1 MSHGCSCKK
10 RVCHAC
16 TSDTIFLCYLFRHLE
31 NMPLNW
37 INYWQRFKLLLHI
50 EELQKRTEIEKL
62 SQDSCYTLK
71 VLLVSCIVLSC
82 RFLSLHRAHQLSCLS
97 LSVHSTTRVNFE
109 CRFLSCFKEGMRFHI
124 SFAINRMPLRNQHRA
139 AELVYKCRLRE
150 VLFPT
155 GQSAFELENNPEQ
168 RKAVEH
174 IVAASAK
181 PAPYLVFGPPGTG
194 KTVTLVEAIKR
205 IVKTRPSCNILACA
219 PSNSATDNL
228 CEKILQ
234 DKIAKPSVYR
244 LYALSCSVTKIPEMI
259 KSCCNLNQK
268 TKRFEIPLKA
278 ELMSHKIMVTSLQ
291 TASRLVSKGIPSAHY
306 SYLFVDEASYSA
318 ETECLIPLAGLLKP
332 HKCQVVLAG
341 DPKQLGP
348 IISSMLAE
356 THGLGV
362 SMLERLMNI
371 DLYKRHETYGF
382 NNRFISKLLRNYRS
396 HPAILKVPNELFYD
410 GELQSYAD
418 TKTTSSFCRWEQL
431 PRKGFPL
438 IFHGVAGT
446 NERDSNDPSVYNMA
460 EVDVL
465 KEYLKALVAH
475 FHKKGVNKIEPNNI
489 GIIVPYRK
497 QVEKINKRTA
507 LIKLASIYSSQVG
520 SVEQFQGKEFN
531 VTLVSTVRSMTKLTA
546 ANQKFTLGFVDNERR
561 FNVAMTRAQALL
573 IVVGDPRVLKTDH
586 NWNTFIHYCATNGCY
601 RGITVSDAEEDHR
614 ASGNMQDES

>member
-1 MSHGCSCKK
+1 
-10 RVCHAC
+10 
-16 TSDTIFLCYLFRHLE
+16 
-31 NMPLNW
+31 
-37 INYWQRFKLLLHI
+37 
-50 EELQKRTEIEKL
+50 
-62 SQDSCYTLK
+62 
-71 VLLVSCIVLSC
+71 
-82 RFLSLHRAHQLSCLS
+82 
-97 LSVHSTTRVNFE
+97 
-109 CRFLSCFKEGMRFHI
+109 
-124 SFAINRMPLRNQHRA
+124 
-139 AELVYKCRLRE
+139 
-150 VLFPT
+150 
-155 GQSAFELENNPEQ
+155 
-168 RKAVEH
+168 
-174 IVAASAK
+174 
-181 PAPYLVFGPPGTG
+181 
-194 KTVTLVEAIKR
+194 
-205 IVKTRPSCNILACA
+205 
-219 PSNSATDNL
+219 
-228 CEKILQ
+228 
-234 DKIAKPSVYR
+234 
-244 LYALSCSVTKIPEMI
+244 
-259 KSCCNLNQK
+259 
-268 TKRFEIPLKA
+268 
-278 ELMSHKIMVTSLQ
+278 
-291 TASRLVSKGIPSAHY
+291 
-306 SYLFVDEASYSA
+306 
-318 ETECLIPLAGLLKP
+318 
-332 HKCQVVLAG
+332 
-341 DPKQLGP
+341 
-348 IISSMLAE
+348 MLAE

-371 DLYKRHETYGF
+371 DLYKRHETYGY

-497 QVEKINKRTA
+497 QVEKINKAFQVDKDLRKEN
-507 LIKLASIYSSQVG
+507 LENVLVG

-614 ASGNMQDES
+614 ASVEGGAATGETCCTTRPNTII